1 MNLDPRSAGHELS
14 IRVGL
19 FAGLATLAAWQWS
32 RLVTDPPA
40 GRAVLAAAA
49 LAAGAGVLALLSAT
63 NLPRAPK
70 WALAA
75 LGALAATAAGL
86 VAIGVPLR
94 LLGPE
99 AWDQLGHE
107 IGRGFAGL
115 DGNVEYPYGG
125 KNDWSRLVL
134 LAGLPLAL
142 GLAAVLAFWPSAKV
156 AGGSR
161 TLGLATLIGVYAVG
175 ATVAA
180 AGQPLLLGLVLL
192 IGVAGWLWLPRLDR
206 RDAIAAGALVAI
218 AGAIAVA
225 GAARLDATE
234 PWLDYKKWDW
244 AASEAG
250 ATFDWDHDYGPL
262 DWPRDGETL
271 FAVKS
276 EAPHYWKASVLED
289 FDGVRWERPAYNA
302 GARLEAPR
310 QVAGESSVVELD
322 ELNPDW
328 VEVTGFTF
336 GPMRSD
342 LVIGPGTPVEVSG
355 LEGVLA
361 NPDGTMVTD
370 GDPIEDGDGYSVV
383 SYVPNPSSEE
393 MRDAPQSY
401 PAVLS
406 RFTEIGLPV
415 ATGSEKGGTP
425 FDAVTVPLRGS
436 SRAGAD
442 AVAAR
447 QIRSSPYADTYRLAR
462 RLTESELTTYD
473 AVQSIETHLQLGP
486 YDYSEA
492 VPPEGQYPL
501 ASFLSENRIGYC
513 QQFSGTMAL
522 MLRMIGIPSRVA
534 TGFTAGS
541 RDPTA
546 DNRFLV
552 TDFDANSWV
561 EVYFSGIGW
570 VPFDP
575 TPSAAPASSQ
585 IGEGDFPGTAAGGS
599 EFGREQPDP
608 SRRRATDPI
617 APAESSGGSGLWMV
631 LPAGVG
637 ILGLVVAVPAAF
649 RVRRY
654 RTLSHAAAAD
664 AQLRELGSGLERLG
678 TPLRPGETLA
688 SLEHKLRMRYKPAAA
703 RYAARLRAGR
713 FSRDDPGVPTLG
725 DRRTVRRELGS
736 NRGLG
741 GRLRALLAIPPGAP
755 RR

>member
-1 MNLDPRSAGHELS
+1 
-14 IRVGL
+14 
-19 FAGLATLAAWQWS
+19 
-32 RLVTDPPA
+32 
-40 GRAVLAAAA
+40 
-49 LAAGAGVLALLSAT
+49 
-63 NLPRAPK
+63 
-70 WALAA
+70 
-75 LGALAATAAGL
+75 
-86 VAIGVPLR
+86 
-94 LLGPE
+94 
-99 AWDQLGHE
+99 
-107 IGRGFAGL
+107 
-115 DGNVEYPYGG
+115 
-125 KNDWSRLVL
+125 
-134 LAGLPLAL
+134 
-142 GLAAVLAFWPSAKV
+142 
-156 AGGSR
+156 
-161 TLGLATLIGVYAVG
+161 
-175 ATVAA
+175 
-180 AGQPLLLGLVLL
+180 LGLVLL
-192 IGVAGWLWLPRLDR
+192 VAVAGWLWLPRLDR
-206 RDAIAAGALVAI
+206 REAIAAGALVAV
-218 AGAIAVA
+218 AGVLAVA
-225 GAARLDATE
+225 GAARLDAKE

-262 DWPRDGETL
+262 DWPRDGDTL

-276 EAPHYWKASVLED
+276 DAPHYWKASVLED

-383 SYVPNPSSEE
+383 SYVPNPTSDE
-393 MRDAPQSY
+393 MRTAPQSY

-406 RFTEIGLPV
+406 RFTEIGMPV
-415 ATGSEKGGTP
+415 GAGNGAAEGTP
-425 FDAVTVPLRGS
+425 FEAVTVPLWGDSIGGRWG
-436 SRAGAD
+436 RREILA
-442 AVAAR
+442 
-447 QIRSSPYADTYRLAR
+447 SPYAEMYRLAHQ
-462 RLTESELTTYD
+462 LTDSELTTYD
-473 AVQSIETHLQLGP
+473 AVTSIETHLSLGP

-492 VPPEGQYPL
+492 APPAGSYPL
-501 ASFLSENRIGYC
+501 ADFLSEDRVGYC

-522 MLRMIGIPSRVA
+522 MLRMVGIPSRVA

-541 RDPTA
+541 RDPAA

-552 TDFDANSWV
+552 TDFDAHSWV
-561 EVYFSGIGW
+561 EVYFAGIGW

-599 EFGREQPDP
+599 EFGRDQPNP

-617 APAESSGGSGLWMV
+617 GPAESSRGSGLWMV

-654 RTLSHAAAAD
+654 RSLSPAAAAD

-688 SLEHKLRMRYKPAAA
+688 SLEHKLRMRYKPATA

-713 FSRDDPGVPTLG
+713 FSRDDPGAPTLA
-725 DRRTVRRELGS
+725 DRRAVRRELGS